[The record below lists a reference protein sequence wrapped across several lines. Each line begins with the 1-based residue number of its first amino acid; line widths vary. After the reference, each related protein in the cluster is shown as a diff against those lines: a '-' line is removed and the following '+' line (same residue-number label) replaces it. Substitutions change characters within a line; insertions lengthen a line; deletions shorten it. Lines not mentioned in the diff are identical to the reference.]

1 MDSSQ
6 IRLINLIEKLS
17 LYPQSVIRDNSE
29 IFDTYK
35 TSIIHNHGRYN
46 FFVSNLLQINDC
58 LTKINTNSGTVSF
71 DKVGE
76 NQLVR
81 ENNKLKNELLSFN
94 PWRKGP
100 FKVLDIFIDS
110 EWQSNMKW
118 DRIKPHLPNLQD
130 KNICDIGC
138 SNGYYM
144 FRCLEE
150 KPKIII
156 GFEKVINYVFQF
168 LALKKFAKNE
178 NNIFIVPDNFLKF
191 SNNKTNFDLILML
204 GILYHLKHPNDFM
217 NIVYNKML
225 SKSTLILETIISHT
239 DQSLFFN
246 KNERYAGMKNVHHI
260 LSEKNVIKILK
271 DSGFKNIRCVDKA
284 FTKTNEQRST
294 EWMGFESLENF
305 LVDDNTTIEG
315 LPAPLRAVFIA
326 EKK

>member
-1 MDSSQ
+1 
-6 IRLINLIEKLS
+6 
-17 LYPQSVIRDNSE
+17 
-29 IFDTYK
+29 
-35 TSIIHNHGRYN
+35 
-46 FFVSNLLQINDC
+46 
-58 LTKINTNSGTVSF
+58 
-71 DKVGE
+71 
-76 NQLVR
+76 
-81 ENNKLKNELLSFN
+81 
-94 PWRKGP
+94 
-100 FKVLDIFIDS
+100 
-110 EWQSNMKW
+110 
-118 DRIKPHLPNLQD
+118 
-130 KNICDIGC
+130 
-138 SNGYYM
+138 
-144 FRCLEE
+144 
-150 KPKIII
+150 
-156 GFEKVINYVFQF
+156 
-168 LALKKFAKNE
+168 
-178 NNIFIVPDNFLKF
+178 
-191 SNNKTNFDLILML
+191 ML

-284 FTKTNEQRST
+284 FTQINEQRST